1 MVCKKIAILR
11 FFTFFDIL
19 LSCCLISVQ
28 AGYTP
33 MHLAFLLDGRLDYVK
48 AMHSAGADASIKNKV
63 SS

>member
-1 MVCKKIAILR
+1 MVYKKIAILR

-28 AGYTP
+28 FGNTP
-33 MHLAFLLDGRLDYVK
+33 MHLACGYGSLDSVK
-48 AMHSAGADASIKNKV
+48 VLHSAGADASIKDSV

>member
-1 MVCKKIAILR
+1 MVYKKIAILR

-28 AGYTP
+28 FGRTP
-33 MHLAFLLDGRLDYVK
+33 MHYACLCGSLDCVK
-48 AMHSAGADASIKNKV
+48 VLHSADADVTSIKDSV